1 MSSITPFKPRAF
13 IKRQIKK
20 LRIGIKKEI
29 EQESGKAG
37 EKWAKITMRLHHKV
51 CSKTGRTD
59 EVKHLVHNRSGDS
72 SLIQN
77 ASITGAP
84 QVERETEG
92 INNQLERTTT
102 YKRLFFR

>member
-1 MSSITPFKPRAF
+1 MPKNGGMLYNNFSNKTVSCGECNFQ
-13 IKRQIKK
+13 RQIGKT
-20 LRIGIKKEI
+20 
-29 EQESGKAG
+29 GKAG

-72 SLIQN
+72 SLIVN
-77 ASITGAP
+77 ASITGAR
-84 QVERETEG
+84 QVEAETEG